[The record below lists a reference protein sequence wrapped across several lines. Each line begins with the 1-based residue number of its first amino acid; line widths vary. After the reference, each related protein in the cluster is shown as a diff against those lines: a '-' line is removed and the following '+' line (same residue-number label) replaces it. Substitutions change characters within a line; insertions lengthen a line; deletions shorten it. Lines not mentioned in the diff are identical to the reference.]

1 MASTLQK
8 KPFIRVALLILLV
21 HLPACFS
28 AQQAR
33 AQSTVVRLAVVNT
46 PEDGG
51 LLREIL
57 PEFERQ
63 TGLRVQVYSGEDV
76 YDRARAGQADLVISH
91 YGHPGVEPFMT
102 DGLGLW
108 PRFVFGNQN
117 VIIGPSSDP
126 AQVAN
131 LQDAVE
137 GFRRIAQSR
146 SPFVVNNSGIPKYTE
161 DLLWEAAG
169 RPSKQGWYVDLGLRE
184 QTAVAAAG
192 QRGAY
197 TIWGLV
203 PFLQYLAQN
212 PQVDLRPLLVKD
224 SWLSRMMVSVVVKPE
239 KFPAANVEGAKAL
252 EKYLLTPSTQA
263 RIRAARYPGL
273 DHALWWPSAREN
285 TPTFLGYGGEPGQ
298 MSPPAINPGGIVNAA
313 NRTGGISPGS
323 IVEIYGTNLAVGTC
337 TAFTEP
343 LPTQLGCSPTRVTV
357 GGRDAPLLYVSPLQV
372 NAQIPSE
379 SGLGSA
385 NVIVTRGP
393 LQSNTVAITLV
404 R

>member
-1 MASTLQK
+1 MASTLQR
-8 KPFIRVALLILLV
+8 KPLIRVGLLILLV
-21 HLPACFS
+21 YLPACFS
-28 AQQAR
+28 AQEAR
-33 AQSTVVRLAVVNT
+33 AQSNVVRLAVVNT
-46 PEDGG
+46 PEESG

-63 TGLRVQVYSGEDV
+63 TGLRVEVYSGEDV
-76 YDRARAGQADLVISH
+76 YDRARNGQADLVISH

-117 VIIGPSSDP
+117 AIIGPSSDP
-126 AQVAN
+126 AQIAN
-131 LQDAVE
+131 LRDAVD

-146 SPFVVNNSGIPKYTE
+146 SPFVVNNAGVPKYTE

-169 RPSKQGWYVDLGLRE
+169 RPSKQGWYVDMGLRE
-184 QTAVAAAG
+184 QRAAEVAA

-197 TIWGLV
+197 MIWGLL
-203 PFLQYLAQN
+203 PFLRYREQN
-212 PQVDLRPLLVKD
+212 PVDLRALLVND
-224 SWLSRMMVSVVVKPE
+224 SLLSRMMVSVVMKPE
-239 KFPAANVEGAKAL
+239 KFPQANMEGAKAL

-263 RIRAARYPGL
+263 RIRAFRYPGL

-285 TPTFLGYGGEPGQ
+285 TPAFLGYGGEPGQ
-298 MSPPAINPGGIVNAA
+298 QSPPAINPGGIVNAA
-313 NRTGGISPGS
+313 NRTGGIAPGS
-323 IVEIYGTNLAVGTC
+323 IVEIYGANLAVGTC
-337 TAFTEP
+337 SADTPP
-343 LPTQLGCSPTRVTV
+343 LPTQLPCSPTRVTV
-357 GGRDAPLLYVSPLQV
+357 SGRDAPLLYVSPLQI

-385 NVIVTRGP
+385 SVTVIRGGA
-393 LQSNTVAITLV
+393 QSNTVVVTLV